1 MFPKKSAYEEI
12 VDGVKRGKY
21 KMTFT
26 DKRTETEIVTL
37 REKGK
42 VRLEDE
48 DLSIVPDDIFRKI
61 RQGRETTPPS
71 KT

>member
-42 VRLEDE
+42 GHR
-48 DLSIVPDDIFRKI
+48 
-61 RQGRETTPPS
+61 G
-71 KT
+71 